1 MKKRILTWALLL
13 VTGISS
19 SFANVP
25 KGTHDNIRDSF
36 KKEFKNAEVIRWE
49 SHKAYTKAT
58 FRMNDK
64 IMFAYYTGNGQ
75 LIAVARN
82 ILSDQLPI
90 HLMTTLKNDYSG
102 YWVIDLFEMTNDE
115 ESAYYVTLESPD
127 YKLILESVNMN
138 EWTIYKKEKKNL
150 DQ

>member
-19 SFANVP
+19 TFANAP
-25 KGTHDNIRDSF
+25 KGTDDNIRTSF
-36 KKEFKNAEVIRWE
+36 KKEFKNAEVIKWE
-49 SHKAYTKAT
+49 TYRAYTKAT
-58 FRMNDK
+58 FKMNDRV
-64 IMFAYYTGNGQ
+64 MFAYYTGSGQ

-90 HLMTTLKNDYSG
+90 QLMTSLKNDYSD
-102 YWVIDLFEMTNDE
+102 YWITDLFEMNSDDG
-115 ESAYYVTLESPD
+115 SSYYVTLESTD
-127 YKLILESVNMN
+127 YKLVLESDNMS
-138 EWTIYKKEKKNL
+138 EWRIYKKEKKNA

>member
-19 SFANVP
+19 TFASAP
-25 KGTHDNIRDSF
+25 KGTHDTIRDAF
-36 KKEFKNAEVIRWE
+36 KKEFRNAEVIRWE
-49 SHKAYTKAT
+49 TFKAFTKAT
-58 FRMNDK
+58 FKMNDHV
-64 IMFAYYTGNGQ
+64 MFAYYSGNGD

-90 HLMTTLKNDYSG
+90 SLMTQLKNDYSN
-102 YWVIDLFEMTNDE
+102 YWITDLFEITGDPNG
-115 ESAYYVTLESPD
+115 SYYVTLENPD
-127 YKLILESVNMN
+127 YKLVLISDDLNS
-138 EWTIYKKEKKNL
+138 WRTYKKEKKNT